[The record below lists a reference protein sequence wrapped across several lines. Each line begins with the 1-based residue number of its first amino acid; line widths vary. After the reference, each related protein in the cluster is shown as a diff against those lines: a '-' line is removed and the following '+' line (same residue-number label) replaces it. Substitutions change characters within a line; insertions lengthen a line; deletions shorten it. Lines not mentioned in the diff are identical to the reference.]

1 MQFGNE
7 LMRELNYKKVATEI
21 EMWIKDYVSSAN
33 AKGVVLGLSGGID
46 SAVTAALCAKALGKE
61 KIMGLGL
68 PIESIPQDLEDA
80 KLVAKHLGISFVIS
94 DLTSVYKEL
103 VKVLPSDVQSNEMAL
118 ANIKPRLRMTT
129 IYYVGQSLGYL
140 VGGTGNRAEMAI
152 GYFTKYGDGGVDFE
166 PLGAL
171 YKCEVRKIAQILGI
185 PKKIIKKPPSAG
197 LWQGQ
202 TDEGEIGMKYDLV
215 DEILYRFDHY
225 LELNDLNADDVEKV
239 VNMMKAAEHKNKMP
253 PIFKIIKN

>member
-1 MQFGNE
+1 
-7 LMRELNYKKVATEI
+7 MRELNYKKLAIEI
-21 EMWIKDYVSSAN
+21 QNWIKDYVYSAN

-46 SAVTAALCAKALGKE
+46 SAVTAALSANALGKE
-61 KIMGLGL
+61 NVLTLGL

-80 KLVAKHLGISFVIS
+80 KLIANHLGISFVVS

-103 VKVLPSDVQSNEMAL
+103 VKVLPAEIQSNQMAL

-129 IYYVGQSLGYL
+129 IYYVGQSLEYL
-140 VGGTGNRAEMAI
+140 VGGTGNRAEIAI

-185 PKKIIKKPPSAG
+185 PVKIIKKPPSAG

-202 TDEGEIGMKYDLV
+202 TDEGEIGMNYDLL
-215 DEILYRFDHY
+215 DEILYRIDHH
-225 LELNDLNADDVEKV
+225 LDLNDINADEVEKV
-239 VNMMKAAEHKNKMP
+239 IKMMKAAEHKNKMP
-253 PIFKIIKN
+253 PFFKVRKV